1 MAKNRDYYEVL
12 GIPRDAADE
21 DIKKA
26 YRNLAKKYHPDL
38 HPNDKQAE
46 ARFKEINEAY
56 AVLSTPE
63 KRREYDAGGRVIF
76 EGAPTWPGAAP
87 PPGGV
92 DFSGFEF
99 NLGGMEDIF
108 GEFFGRGGRGAGRG
122 PFPRKGRD
130 IEYALDIDFL
140 HAVKG
145 TEVELTVRRDGGAE
159 KVKVRIPPGIKDG
172 QRVRVGAKGEAAPGA
187 QRGDLYI
194 TARVRP
200 HPYLKREDNDIY
212 IDVPVTIQEAMLGAT
227 VEVPTIEGFTKIK
240 IPPGVGSGQR
250 LRIRG
255 KGVPSPEGPGDE
267 YVIIKV
273 EVPKKVDKKTKELIE
288 ELQKINPY
296 QPRADLW

>member
-87 PPGGV
+87 PGGV

-108 GEFFGRGGRGAGRG
+108 GEFFGRGGGRIFWGVFWAGGGGARGAG
-122 PFPRKGRD
+122 PFRER
-130 IEYALDIDFL
+130 
-140 HAVKG
+140 
-145 TEVELTVRRDGGAE
+145 AE
-159 KVKVRIPPGIKDG
+159 
-172 QRVRVGAKGEAAPGA
+172 
-187 QRGDLYI
+187 
-194 TARVRP
+194 T
-200 HPYLKREDNDIY
+200 
-212 IDVPVTIQEAMLGAT
+212 
-227 VEVPTIEGFTKIK
+227 
-240 IPPGVGSGQR
+240 
-250 LRIRG
+250 
-255 KGVPSPEGPGDE
+255 
-267 YVIIKV
+267 
-273 EVPKKVDKKTKELIE
+273 
-288 ELQKINPY
+288 
-296 QPRADLW
+296 